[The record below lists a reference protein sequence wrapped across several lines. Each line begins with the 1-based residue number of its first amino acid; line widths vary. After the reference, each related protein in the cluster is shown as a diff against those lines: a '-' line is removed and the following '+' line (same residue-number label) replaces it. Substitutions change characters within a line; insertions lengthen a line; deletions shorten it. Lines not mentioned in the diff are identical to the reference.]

1 MTCSR
6 MVIEI
11 MLDSK
16 TKSCSLYVAIE
27 PKVEWL
33 ISMLCLCSSNDYIYM
48 CYDIYIYICA

>member
-1 MTCSR
+1 